1 MLCLCVRFS
10 VCDAVPVRFSLR
22 DAVCVRF
29 SVRDA
34 VCVCLSVYVMLAE
47 SFEFRALLDALK
59 GRGLLETGEYI
70 VLGVDS
76 KHYDSKDPQK
86 YIAGTTRTTECLPIL
101 VLLCSKC
108 MLLDFQFA
116 LRNRVVTS

>member
-1 MLCLCVRFS
+1 MTGCGY
-10 VCDAVPVRFSLR
+10 
-22 DAVCVRF
+22 
-29 SVRDA
+29 
-34 VCVCLSVYVMLAE
+34 LSVYVMLAE

-86 YIAGTTRTTECLPIL
+86 YIAGTCRTTEYLP
-101 VLLCSKC
+101 
-108 MLLDFQFA
+108 MLIYHI
-116 LRNRVVTS
+116 VVRWREFMLNTQQAFVQ